1 MYFFF
6 LQRRDVE
13 QVLVAVGPSQIHM
26 AKEHDRQGEAT
37 LNTTSPNERAPLTQ
51 PRVHAVT

>member
-1 MYFFF
+1 
-6 LQRRDVE
+6 
-13 QVLVAVGPSQIHM
+13 VLVAVGPSQIHM